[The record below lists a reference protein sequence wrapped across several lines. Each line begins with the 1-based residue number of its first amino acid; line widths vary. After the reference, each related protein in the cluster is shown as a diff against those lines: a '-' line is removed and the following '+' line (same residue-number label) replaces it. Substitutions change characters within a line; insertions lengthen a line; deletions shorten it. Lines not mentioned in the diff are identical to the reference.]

1 MLDQIDKELIGYLQA
16 DGRQTTSDLA
26 ERVGMSVPAV
36 AERIRKLQD
45 HGVIVGFAAV
55 LDPRKVGMDVGAFI
69 TVISEGSAHYPEVIE
84 RARAHPIVL
93 RFMNVTGQGS
103 HLLMVRTENT
113 GTLEKLL
120 GAIQPWPVFKRT
132 PTSMILSSRKPRGRV
147 PVCIY
152 SASNFAAIGPLP
164 KPEEASPPTMNRFW

>member
-1 MLDQIDKELIGYLQA
+1 MLDQIDKELIEYLQA

-69 TVISEGSAHYPEVIE
+69 TVISESSAHYQEVIE
-84 RARAHPIVL
+84 RARAHPNVL
-93 RFMNVTGQGS
+93 RCMSVTGQGS
-103 HLLMVRTENT
+103 HLLEVRTENT

-120 GAIQPWPVFKRT
+120 GEIQAWPGVKRT
-132 PTSMILSSRKPRGRV
+132 QTSMILSQLKPRGSV
-147 PVCIY
+147 PV
-152 SASNFAAIGPLP
+152 S
-164 KPEEASPPTMNRFW
+164 EAVIKQH